1 MISWQSKK
9 QHTVSRSSTEPEYR
23 SLASLV
29 AEITWLRSLLS
40 ELQLP
45 LAKPPL
51 VWCDNLSTILLSA
64 NPIFHARTK
73 HIKLDLYF
81 VREKFIRK
89 KVEVCN
95 VPSPDQLA
103 DVFTTTVSL
112 TQFIEFRHKLR
123 IKNLYTLSLRR
134 NVREDLLGLV
144 KN

>member
-1 MISWQSKK
+1 M
-9 QHTVSRSSTEPEYR
+9 
-23 SLASLV
+23 
-29 AEITWLRSLLS
+29 S